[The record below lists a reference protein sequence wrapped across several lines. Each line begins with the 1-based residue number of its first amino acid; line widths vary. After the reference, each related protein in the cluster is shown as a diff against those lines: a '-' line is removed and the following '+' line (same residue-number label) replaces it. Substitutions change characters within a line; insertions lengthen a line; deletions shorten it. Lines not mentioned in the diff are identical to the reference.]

1 MSSVVDFRTYV
12 ASGPV
17 PTLVLLDLQQDSL
30 LGARRLDHDHSA
42 RALDNCREALVHA
55 RQMGFPIAFVRRSKH
70 ASAFGPAA
78 ALTRWIDRFEPRGS
92 EMVFERDK
100 PSCFASPLF
109 ADVMA
114 TSGGPIVLAGF
125 SGESACL
132 STAIDAFHRGHDF
145 TFLTDASASRAV
157 GGTDA
162 TQVHALLTQVIG
174 LYGEVADTG
183 RWVRSTTAK
192 RAFR

>member
-1 MSSVVDFRTYV
+1 MSSVVDFRTFL

-17 PTLVLLDLQQDSL
+17 PTLVLLDLQQDCLS
-30 LGARRLDHDHSA
+30 GARRLDLDHSA
-42 RALDNCREALVHA
+42 RALDNCGEALTHA
-55 RQMGFPIAFVRRSKH
+55 RRMGFPIAFVRRSRRT
-70 ASAFGPAA
+70 SAPGPAA
-78 ALTRWIDRFEPRGS
+78 ALARWIERFEPRGS

-132 STAIDAFHRGHDF
+132 STAIDAFHRGYDF
-145 TFLTDASASRAV
+145 TFLSDASASRAV
-157 GGTDA
+157 GGTEA
-162 TQVHALLTQVIG
+162 GQVHALLTQVIR
-174 LYGEVADTG
+174 LYGDVADTG
-183 RWVRSTTAK
+183 RWVRSTTAI
-192 RAFR
+192 RAYK